1 MFRFI
6 VTVMFVI
13 QVNYREQI
21 YENRNAMIQI
31 SSADDHRVR
40 HYRNLRGT
48 PELHNHDRLFI
59 TEGFTATI
67 KVLRSSLPIYSV
79 FALPEFYERAGGLLA
94 ERNLP
99 AEKLFTANEDVM
111 NQIVGFSHHSGIM
124 ALAEQPPELRLPEN
138 LNLLSF
144 PCVALNGIINSEN
157 VGAIARNCAAFG
169 VSSLIVDGATSS
181 PYLRRA
187 VRVSMGDIVMLRVFS
202 CDSLMPVLDI
212 MRGVYG
218 NKVYALELDE
228 RSIKLSEFQLSP
240 NSALIFGSEGRGI
253 QAELLETC
261 DAIISIPMSG
271 IERGDTHQ
279 SLNVAVSTGI
289 VLYELS
295 KTGLE
300 RGTR

>member
-1 MFRFI
+1 
-6 VTVMFVI
+6 MFVT

-31 SSADDHRVR
+31 SSADDHRIR

-48 PELHNHDRLFI
+48 PELHHHNRLFI

-67 KVLRSSLPIYSV
+67 KVLQSSLPIYSV
-79 FALPEFYERAGGLLA
+79 FALPEFYERAYDLIVK
-94 ERNLP
+94 RNLP
-99 AEKLFTANEDVM
+99 EETLFTANEDVM

-124 ALAEQPPELRLPEN
+124 ALAQQPPELRLPEN

-169 VSSLIVDGATSS
+169 VASLIVDGTTSS

-187 VRVSMGDIVMLRVFS
+187 VRVSMGDIVTLRVFS
-202 CDSLMPVLDI
+202 CDSLMPVLKDI
-212 MRGVYG
+212 R
-218 NKVYALELDE
+218 KVHQSTIYALEFDP
-228 RSIKLSEFQLSP
+228 RGISLSDIQLSP
-240 NSALIFGSEGRGI
+240 HSALIFGSEGRGI
-253 QAELLETC
+253 QAELMEAC
-261 DAIISIPMSG
+261 DAIISIPMVG

-295 KTGLE
+295 KAGVE
-300 RGTR
+300 RETR